1 MFKYF
6 RNVFRTFQ
14 NIERKRKENV
24 SLQRIKLAIKE
35 AATGGV
41 SWKKVFL
48 KILQNS
54 QEITSARVSFFI
66 NLQASACNFIK
77 KETRAQVFFCEFC
90 EFFKNISDTKHPRV
104 TASVSNT
111 N

>member
-1 MFKYF
+1 M
-6 RNVFRTFQ
+6 
-14 NIERKRKENV
+14 
-24 SLQRIKLAIKE
+24 KE

-66 NLQASACNFIK
+66 NLQASACNFMK

-90 EFFKNISDTKHPRV
+90 EFLKASGTKHPRM